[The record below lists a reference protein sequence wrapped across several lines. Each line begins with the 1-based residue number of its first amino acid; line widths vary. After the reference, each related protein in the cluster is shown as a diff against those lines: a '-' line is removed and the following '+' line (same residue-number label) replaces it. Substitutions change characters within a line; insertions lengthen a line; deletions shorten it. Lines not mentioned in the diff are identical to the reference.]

1 MTERNKRIN
10 ELAALSKEREL
21 TAEEKEEQ
29 ARLRKEYLAAFKSNL
44 RAQLDNTY
52 TVDKD
57 GNRVPLKRNSD

>member
-1 MTERNKRIN
+1 MTERTKRIN
-10 ELAALSKEREL
+10 ELAALSREREL
-21 TAEEKEEQ
+21 TADEKEEQ

-57 GNRVPLKRNSD
+57 GNEVPLKRNSD